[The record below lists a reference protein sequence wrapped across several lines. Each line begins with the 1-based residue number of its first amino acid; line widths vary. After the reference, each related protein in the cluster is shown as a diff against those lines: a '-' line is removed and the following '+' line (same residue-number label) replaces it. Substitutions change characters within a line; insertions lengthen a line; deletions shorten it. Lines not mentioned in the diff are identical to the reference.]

1 MAKKIL
7 CIEVGLR
14 YTRISEM
21 MGYKAVPAVYN
32 CITFPTPQGTF
43 EDGYIR
49 DKGTLGSVIR
59 QQLVEHK
66 MKTTDVV
73 FTVNS
78 TKIANREV
86 FIPYVKENKIKS
98 IVELQASDYFPFDI
112 TDYNVSYYIL
122 GKGEKKDKERKIKL
136 LLLAAPNNLIQ
147 SYYNLATAAG
157 LQVEAVDYIGNSF
170 YQVAKR
176 QLNQGVNISIHIND
190 NTTLVNIIENE
201 NLLLQRIIP
210 YGANELIEKVIE
222 NSAFHADTD
231 EAAITLLQKEKL
243 INYQFELQKEEDI
256 TYMSA
261 SEGYDAV
268 RRELKAKED
277 VTDSL
282 RFLVNN
288 IIRVLDYFTAKNPEK
303 KIGFAY
309 VSGIGSKFQGL
320 IQLFKN
326 ELGFDTKKIE
336 NIYVANFSNKI
347 TINQAEQADYIAC
360 VGAGIAPVNFGV
372 KQKAALGIR
381 KTDIK
386 SWKNAC
392 VFVSVVSIVF
402 VGTMLFVKVQADTRQ
417 NILNNNIENLQ
428 GVKSLYDTYKET
440 ESKYKNL
447 NKMHEMT
454 QSKVDKLDI
463 ILADLEKRLPTK
475 MSVTSLTIN
484 QDSLEIDVE
493 GSSPITISKLL
504 INLRDLPYLSDFT
517 IDSYESSSSEGSSG
531 VPTVTFK
538 VKGVFTGTEVG
549 AELNETD
556 EEVADDSGASEESE
570 QEE

>member
-59 QQLVEHK
+59 QQLVEYK
-66 MKTTDVV
+66 MKATDVV

-210 YGANELIEKVIE
+210 YGANELIDKVIE

-556 EEVADDSGASEESE
+556 EEAADDSGASEESE

>member
-402 VGTMLFVKVQADTRQ
+402 VGTMLFVKLQADTRQ

-556 EEVADDSGASEESE
+556 EEAADDSGASEESE